1 MQTEKIFVNNP
12 HIKELEKRIEDQK
25 LQMPK
30 HSIPLAMIIELEDLE
45 DELEDAQKVI
55 NSVDDSDA

>member
-12 HIKELEKRIEDQK
+12 HIKELEKRIEDLK

-30 HSIPLAMIIELEDLE
+30 HSIPPAMIIELEDLE